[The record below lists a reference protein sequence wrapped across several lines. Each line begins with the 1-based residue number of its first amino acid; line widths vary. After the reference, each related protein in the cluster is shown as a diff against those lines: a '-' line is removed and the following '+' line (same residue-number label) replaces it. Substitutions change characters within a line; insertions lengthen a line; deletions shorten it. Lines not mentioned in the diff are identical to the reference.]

1 MSIKNF
7 IFIGG
12 SEKDLLRAVK
22 SGVAEV
28 VSWERYES
36 APALKLID
44 VLYRIPANGEDSGRT
59 RCLVSSRIAR
69 KMGLDID

>member
-1 MSIKNF
+1 MKEF
-7 IFIGG
+7 ISIGG

-22 SGVAEV
+22 SGVAV
-28 VSWERYES
+28 VKEWEHWQS

-44 VLYRIPANGEDSGRT
+44 VLYEVPGNGAGNL

-69 KMGLDID
+69 KMGIIL